1 MYRFVRDFLGT
12 QGDDRILRKRQVI
25 ESPMPGPS
33 PSPGPTRFGPFQVDV
48 RSGEL
53 RKHSI
58 RIKLQDQ
65 PFRVLQVLL
74 EHPGEVVT
82 REELQR
88 QIWPVDTFVDF
99 DRGLNNAVKR
109 LREALSDSADQPR
122 YIETLPKRGYRFM
135 AAVQGVNGKNGS
147 EAETLASP
155 IVPSGPNANPLPLR
169 TPRRAVIMAIAGA
182 AVIFIAIA
190 LFFRERPIS
199 KAAAMPIRSIAVLPL
214 QNLSGDP
221 NQEYFADGM
230 TEEIITELSHLKDLK
245 VISRTSV
252 MRYKKTDKSLPQI
265 ARELGVEAVV
275 EGSVLRSADRV
286 RVTAQLISARTDAN
300 LWAET
305 YDETLEDSLGVQAAI
320 ATAIAGEIKGSVS
333 PVAPTG
339 SHASRTVNLRAH
351 EAYLLG
357 LHETRLADT
366 LTNHQN
372 MELAAEEH
380 RRRAAEHYRE
390 AIRQD
395 PDYGPAYL
403 GAADASDPNDVEAKA
418 RKALGL
424 DETLAEAHVELGA
437 VLLSRDLNWQ
447 GAEKEFLRAIEVN
460 PSYAPAHQSYANY
473 LDARGRLD
481 EGLKEYHRAQELDPA
496 NDHLGA
502 ALYSRREYGP
512 LIELELR
519 ALATNPPGDTS
530 ENAISHKVLSTA
542 YARTGKRKE
551 SIEEL
556 RSAVACMGFHDFA
569 EEIRRGYVAGGYDG
583 ALHAYLRG
591 AKKRPDWVFHWGD
604 TLAYAELRDFDE
616 AFARLPRLNKTDPW
630 LWQWIGGD
638 LGAPNL
644 AGLRIEPM
652 WDPLHSDPRFEKLA
666 RQIGLPP
673 EPDNQPI
680 RHVGLPQ

>member
-1 MYRFVRDFLGT
+1 MSHMEQASLTRNT
-12 QGDDRILRKRQVI
+12 
-25 ESPMPGPS
+25 M
-33 PSPGPTRFGPFQVDV
+33 RFGAFEVDV
-48 RSGEL
+48 RAGEL
-53 RKHSI
+53 RKHGI
-58 RIKLQDQ
+58 RIRLQDQ

-74 EHPGEVVT
+74 EHAGEVVT
-82 REELQR
+82 REELER
-88 QIWPVDTFVDF
+88 QIWPSDTFVDF

-109 LREALSDSADQPR
+109 LREALADSADTPR
-122 YIETLPKRGYRFM
+122 YIETLPRRGYRFI
-135 AAVQGVNGKNGS
+135 AIVQAVNGKTGG
-147 EAETLASP
+147 ETETSALPVTA
-155 IVPSGPNANPLPLR
+155 SGPNGKPLSFSHRLR
-169 TPRRAVIMAIAGA
+169 VTIIAVPVAGLLL
-182 AVIFIAIA
+182 IAIA
-190 LFFRERPIS
+190 LFFRERPVSRI
-199 KAAAMPIRSIAVLPL
+199 AAAPIHSIAVLPL

-230 TEEIITELSHLKDLK
+230 TEEIITELSRLKDLR

-252 MRYKKTDKSLPQI
+252 MRYKKTDKLLPEI
-265 ARELGVEAVV
+265 ARELGVEAIV
-275 EGSVLRSADRV
+275 EGSVLRSGDRV

-305 YDETLEDSLGVQAAI
+305 YDRTLEDSLGVQAAV
-320 ATAIAGEIKGSVS
+320 AAAIAGEIKGSIATS
-333 PVAPTG
+333 AGIQPRATRP
-339 SHASRTVNLRAH
+339 VNLQAH

-357 LHETRLADT
+357 LHETHLADD

-372 MELAAEEH
+372 MGSTAEEH
-380 RRRAAEHYRE
+380 RRRAAEYYRE
-390 AIRQD
+390 AITAD
-395 PDYGPAYL
+395 PNYAPAYL
-403 GAADASDPNDVEAKA
+403 GVADPSDPDDVEVEA
-418 RKALGL
+418 RKALEL
-424 DETLAEAHVELGA
+424 DETLAEAHVEVGT

-447 GAEKEFLRAIEVN
+447 GAEKEFLRAMEVN
-460 PSYAPAHQSYANY
+460 PSYAPAHQSYAY
-473 LDARGRLD
+473 FLDAVGRLD

-512 LIELELR
+512 LIELERR

-530 ENAISHKVLSTA
+530 ENAIAHKALMVA

-569 EEIRRGYVAGGYDG
+569 EEIRRGYMAGGYQG
-583 ALHAYLRG
+583 ALHAYLSG
-591 AKKRPDWVFHWGD
+591 AKKRPEWVFHWAD
-604 TLAYAELRDFDE
+604 ISTYAELGDFDQ
-616 AFARLPRLNKTDPW
+616 AFARLPQLDKTDPS
-630 LWQWIGGD
+630 LWQWIGEDPNGI
-638 LGAPNL
+638 LSMPNL

-680 RHVGLPQ
+680 R